1 MADRPNLKLDAIG
14 RAVPD
19 VDRDG
24 LQRVALERAIR
35 AQKQKTLA
43 SQGESTA
50 ESLTIDAADYPK
62 YLPAVYRD
70 ASLPDKP
77 RNVLGIAKD
86 IPPEEMEKLLLAS
99 YAVTDD
105 SLRDLAMRRAQAVKE
120 WFVGPGGIAADRI
133 FVVAP
138 KLGGDGIE
146 DKGVPTRVDFAMK

>member
-1 MADRPNLKLDAIG
+1 
-14 RAVPD
+14 
-19 VDRDG
+19 
-24 LQRVALERAIR
+24 
-35 AQKQKTLA
+35 
-43 SQGESTA
+43 
-50 ESLTIDAADYPK
+50 
-62 YLPAVYRD
+62 VYRD